1 MDLYEGERL
10 FETFGNNKQKMVI
23 VAKLV
28 DEMIQ
33 GKYSKEKRPKMEPK
47 GTPVYLLHSRGK
59 GIPLRRDDKKRAQSP
74 EIWGFQRHQKRKLKW
89 PLDLASRH

>member
-23 VAKLV
+23 LAKLV
-28 DEMIQ
+28 EEMIQ
-33 GKYSKEKRPKMEPK
+33 GKYSKEKGLKMEPK
-47 GTPVYLLHSRGK
+47 GTPVYLLHSRGT
-59 GIPLRRDDKKRAQSP
+59 GIPLRRDDKRAQSP